1 MYEGHPGE
9 IDSVGSSDSARVEL
23 ARVRGGGGGGG
34 KRGSPVTSSRT
45 TILRFTT
52 YETNFYLFTIFK
64 IRGRIKCQKRY
75 VSIIL

>member
-1 MYEGHPGE
+1 MYEGNPRE

-34 KRGSPVTSSRT
+34 GGKSSRT
-45 TILRFTT
+45 TILRFPI
-52 YETNFYLFTIFK
+52 YGTNSYLFTIFK

-75 VSIIL
+75 VSPIL

>member
-1 MYEGHPGE
+1 MYEGNPGE

-23 ARVRGGGGGGG
+23 ARVRGGGGGG

-45 TILRFTT
+45 TILRFTI
-52 YETNFYLFTIFK
+52 YGTNSYLFTIFK

-75 VSIIL
+75 VSPIL

>member
-34 KRGSPVTSSRT
+34 QEGESRHEFT
-45 TILRFTT
+45 NNNFAFHDLRNQFLP
-52 YETNFYLFTIFK
+52 FYDF
-64 IRGRIKCQKRY
+64 
-75 VSIIL
+75 

>member
-34 KRGSPVTSSRT
+34 GGARGGVPSRVHEQQFCVSRLT
-45 TILRFTT
+45 KPIFTFLRFLKL
-52 YETNFYLFTIFK
+52 E
-64 IRGRIKCQKRY
+64 
-75 VSIIL
+75 VV